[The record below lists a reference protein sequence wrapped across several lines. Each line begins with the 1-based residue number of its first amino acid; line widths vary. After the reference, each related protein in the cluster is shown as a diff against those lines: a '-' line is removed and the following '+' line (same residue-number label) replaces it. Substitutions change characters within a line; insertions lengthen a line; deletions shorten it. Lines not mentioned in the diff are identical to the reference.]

1 MHEDQFTMIEDIAGP
16 GEVGSR
22 HHLIDY
28 QTQELVST
36 LWSKYLANA
45 GSGLAPTAVM
55 PAMRRV
61 SYALDNEAFAG
72 DQLQRGIK
80 AVGRSRRSC
89 TFAVAVWHA
98 ADGRMV
104 HSGEIVTVF
113 VEPGKGAVEVPA
125 DFWAEVEKIEGQEIP
140 VTERAT

>member
-1 MHEDQFTMIEDIAGP
+1 MHEDQFTMIEDVAGP

-22 HHLIDY
+22 HHLVDY

-45 GSGLAPTAVM
+45 RSGLEPTTVM

-61 SYALDNEAFAG
+61 SYALDSEAFAG
-72 DQLQRGIK
+72 DELQRGIK

-89 TFAVAVWHA
+89 TFAVALWHA

-104 HSGEIVTVF
+104 HSGEIITVF
-113 VEPGKGAVEVPA
+113 VEPGKGAVEVPS
-125 DFWAEVEKIEGQEIP
+125 DFWAAVEKIEGQQIP
-140 VTERAT
+140 VTERTG